1 MWLTHPL
8 LKQTVG
14 SSTRLSLILELSH
27 VWSKKCIWARLVG
40 AQKALIKSPALSIF
54 NATWTAPFSPIQ
66 YYTLSGTTLM
76 ANESRILWL
85 SYGPANTK
93 LFHVQKKMKRARQH
107 IIALKNESDV
117 WVQGTTFHNLIL
129 KAFKSIFQSSS
140 ISQPSPP
147 HSFYS
152 SSDLIII

>member
-1 MWLTHPL
+1 MQLEQL
-8 LKQTVG
+8 LFHQYNT
-14 SSTRLSLILELSH
+14 ILYQEQLLWQMNPVYS
-27 VWSKKCIWARLVG
+27 
-40 AQKALIKSPALSIF
+40 
-54 NATWTAPFSPIQ
+54 
-66 YYTLSGTTLM
+66 
-76 ANESRILWL
+76 WL
-85 SYGPANTK
+85 SYGAANTK
-93 LFHVQKKMKRARQH
+93 LFHVQTKMKRARQH